1 MTYLI
6 IIYVQEVKI
15 EMKLMNP
22 TISIIIP
29 ALNEEVFLPKLLQNL
44 VEQTSQDF
52 EVIVVD
58 AHSEDKT
65 REKAEQFTD
74 KMNIRVTEADKRH
87 LAYQRNFGARQ
98 AKGEYLLFLD
108 SDMKLEPGFIN
119 ELISNIKNSKFLM
132 YLPFHLPY
140 DGTPPDEVL
149 FRVISSF
156 VEMSH
161 LGQKPFT
168 YGPGAVF
175 QRYFFNALG
184 GYDEEVFV
192 YEDHEIVQRAKQRGV
207 SAKLLPQSKIY
218 FSFRRFKKEG
228 RINVLSKYLVATMH
242 LLVKGKVDKEIFTY
256 EMGGSAKYLIDQQA
270 DIDLAKEVKKYFEK
284 LKAVLEEP

>member
-1 MTYLI
+1 
-6 IIYVQEVKI
+6 
-15 EMKLMNP
+15 MNP
-22 TISIIIP
+22 KISIIIP
-29 ALNEEVFLPKLLQNL
+29 ALNEEVYLPKLLQNL
-44 VEQTSQDF
+44 ADQTIKDF

-58 AHSEDKT
+58 AQSEDKT
-65 REKAEQFTD
+65 REKAEHFSDTL
-74 KMNIRVTEADKRH
+74 NIRVIEADKRH
-87 LAYQRNFGARQ
+87 LAYQRNFGASK
-98 AKGEYLLFLD
+98 AVGEYLLFLD
-108 SDMKLEPGFIN
+108 SDMKLEPDFI
-119 ELISNIKNSKFLM
+119 ESLLKNIDESQFLL
-132 YLPFHLPY
+132 YLPLHMPH

-161 LGQKPFT
+161 LSQKPFT

-175 QRYFFNALG
+175 QRYFFHSLG

-192 YEDHEIVQRAKQRGV
+192 YEDHEIVQRAKKRGV

-256 EMGGSAKYLIDQQA
+256 EMGGSAKYLIDQQT
-270 DIDLAKEVKKYFEK
+270 DINLAKEVKKYFDK
-284 LKAVLEEP
+284 LKMVLEEP

>member
-1 MTYLI
+1 
-6 IIYVQEVKI
+6 
-15 EMKLMNP
+15 MKSK
-22 TISIIIP
+22 ISIVIP

-44 VEQTSQDF
+44 VEQTSKNF

-58 AHSEDKT
+58 AHSEDRTK
-65 REKAEQFTD
+65 EKAEQFTD
-74 KMNIRVTEADKRH
+74 KIDIRVIEADKRH
-87 LAYQRNFGARQ
+87 LAYQRNFGARE
-98 AKGEYLLFLD
+98 ARGEYLLFLD
-108 SDMKLEPGFIN
+108 SDMKLEPDFI
-119 ELISNIKNSKFLM
+119 ESLSKNIQDSQFLM
-132 YLPFHLPY
+132 YLPLHLPH
-140 DGTPPDEVL
+140 DGAPPDEVL

-161 LGQKPFT
+161 LSQKPFT

-175 QRYFFNALG
+175 QRHFFNALG

-192 YEDHEIVQRAKQRGV
+192 YEDHEIVQRAKKRGV

-256 EMGGSAKYLIDQQA
+256 EMGGSAKYLVDKQA